1 MMVFAIIGSAAIAII
16 VGFLIGQN
24 THKRVVEKKLDA
36 AHKNAND
43 IISDAEKK
51 AKSALK
57 EAILEAKEKGNA
69 YRSRVEKDLKK
80 RRADIQRQEDHL
92 LKREELLD
100 RKDRAFE
107 KREDNLNRQEEKIS
121 NEKKVLVKKQQDA
134 DALIEKRQA
143 EVTKVSS
150 LTQEEARDLV
160 IEETKKGLA
169 DTRAQMIKQN
179 YEAAKKESVRDAKNL
194 IVEALQQSSADIV
207 SETTVSVVTLP
218 NDDMKG
224 RIIGREGRNI
234 RTFETLTGIDLII
247 DDTPNAVVL
256 SGFNPVRREIAKMAL
271 EKLIKDGRINPA
283 RIEEMVEK
291 SKKELN
297 QLIQETGGNVIF
309 DLGIHSMN
317 PDLVKLVGQLKY
329 KLSYGQNVL
338 SRSIQVAKLAGVFAA
353 ELGEDVTLAKRAGLL
368 HEIGKA
374 SSNVTDESYVDAGID
389 IAKKYGED
397 PVVIDSIRL
406 GEPGSEPHSMV
417 AELVEVADRISIAR
431 PGAKSDSLESFVHRL
446 EKLEDISNSFSEV
459 EKSYAV
465 QAGREI
471 RVIVQPNKI
480 SDLQAIVLAREI
492 KDKIENEMDHPGHA
506 KVTVVR
512 ETRTVDYAK

>member
-1 MMVFAIIGSAAIAII
+1 MVITIIGSAAIAII
-16 VGFLIGQN
+16 VGFFIGQT
-24 THKRVVEKKLDA
+24 THQRIVEKKLDA
-36 AHKNAND
+36 AHKNASN
-43 IISDAEKK
+43 ILSDAEKK
-51 AKSALK
+51 AQNTLK
-57 EAILEAKEKGNA
+57 EATLEAKDKGNKYRSEVEKG
-69 YRSRVEKDLKK
+69 LKK

-100 RKDRAFE
+100 RKDRTFE
-107 KREDNLNRQEEKIS
+107 KREDSLNRQEEKIS
-121 NEKKVLVKKQQDA
+121 DEKKILEKKQQDA
-134 DALIEKRQA
+134 DALIDKRQA
-143 EVTKVSS
+143 EITKVSS
-150 LTQEEARDLV
+150 LTKEEARDLV
-160 IEETKKGLA
+160 VNETKKELSE
-169 DTRAQMIKQN
+169 TRAQMIKQN
-179 YEAAKKESVRDAKNL
+179 YEAAKKTSARDAKNL

-207 SETTVSVVTLP
+207 SETTVLVVTLP

-247 DDTPNAVVL
+247 DDTPNTVVL

-271 EKLIKDGRINPA
+271 EKLIKDGRIHPA

-291 SKKELN
+291 SKKELD
-297 QLIQETGGNVIF
+297 QLIQETGENVIF

-317 PDLVKLVGQLKY
+317 PDLVKLVGHLKY

-374 SSNVTDESYVDAGID
+374 ATNRVDESYVEAGVD
-389 IAKKYGED
+389 IAKKFGESQE
-397 PVVIDSIRL
+397 VIDSIRL
-406 GEPGSEPHSMV
+406 GEFGAEPHSMV

-431 PGAKSDSLESFVHRL
+431 PGANSDSLENFVHRL
-446 EKLEDISNSFSEV
+446 EKLEDISNSFAEV

-471 RVIVQPNKI
+471 RVIAKPEKI
-480 SDLQAIVLAREI
+480 SDSEAIVLAREI
-492 KDKIENEMDHPGHA
+492 KDKIETEISHPGHA
-506 KVTVVR
+506 KIIVIREVR
-512 ETRTVDYAK
+512 SVDYAK